1 MRYVALLRGIN
12 VGGNK
17 GVDMKRLKTLFESL
31 GYLNVSTYLNSGN
44 VIFESEEKKETILK
58 TIKTSMENEFGF
70 EVPTIVKTE
79 EEMRAIASAIPEEWQ
94 NDGTHKT
101 DVAYLFP
108 EIDNEKTLDLLPIK
122 REYIDIRYVKGAIFW
137 NVSRKDYN
145 KSHIN
150 KIIGKEIYRLMTVRN
165 VNTARRLAGLV

>member
-17 GVDMKRLKTLFESL
+17 GVDMKKLKTLFEAE
-31 GYLNVSTYLNSGN
+31 GWENVSTYLNSGN
-44 VIFESEEKKETILK
+44 VTLDTDLKREDLKERIETLLKEEY
-58 TIKTSMENEFGF
+58 GF
-70 EVPTIVKTE
+70 EVTTLVKTM
-79 EEMRAIASAIPEEWQ
+79 EEMRTIASAIPVDWQ
-94 NDGTHKT
+94 NDETHKT

-137 NVSRKDYN
+137 NVSRNDYN

-150 KIIGKEIYRLMTVRN
+150 KIIGNNIYQKMTVRN
-165 VNTARRLAGLV
+165 VNTARFLAGQV